1 MNRKQHIIQVPEV
14 KRVGVYAIHN
24 KVTDKYY
31 VGSSSNVNS
40 RLKTHRSNIEKLY
53 GSNMKMDEDLK
64 TEADIKNFEF
74 LILETFDDYEITE
87 TKLRERESFYI
98 KKYDAYNGYN
108 VSGRNPY
115 INGYFG
121 KNELLTSK
129 KIRYGKRLNHK
140 DIIQMSNIVLLQK
153 YSKMLFSE
161 KQHET
166 EIAMMKQEI
175 LKRMDN

>member
-98 KKYDAYNGYN
+98 KKY
-108 VSGRNPY
+108 Y

-140 DIIQMSNIVLLQK
+140 DIMQMSNIVLLQK

-175 LKRMDN
+175 LKRMDNNRL

>member
-1 MNRKQHIIQVPEV
+1 
-14 KRVGVYAIHN
+14 
-24 KVTDKYY
+24 
-31 VGSSSNVNS
+31 
-40 RLKTHRSNIEKLY
+40 
-53 GSNMKMDEDLK
+53 MDEDLK
-64 TEADIKNFEF
+64 TEDDIKNFEF
-74 LILETFDDYEITE
+74 LILETFNDYEITE
-87 TKLRERESFYI
+87 TKLREREAYYI
-98 KKYDAYNGYN
+98 KKYNAYNGYN

-129 KIRYGKRLNHK
+129 KIPYGKHLSYK
-140 DIIQMSNIVLLQK
+140 DIVQMSNVVLLQR

-175 LKRMDN
+175 LKRMDK

>member
-1 MNRKQHIIQVPEV
+1 MNRKQHIIQVPDV
-14 KRVGVYAIHN
+14 KKVGVYAIHN
-24 KVTDKYY
+24 KITGKYY

-64 TEADIKNFEF
+64 TEDDIKNFEF
-74 LILETFDDYEITE
+74 LILETFNDYEITE

-98 KKYDAYNGYN
+98 RKYDAYNGYN

-121 KNELLTSK
+121 ENELLTSK
-129 KIRYGKRLNHK
+129 KISYGKHLNYK
-140 DIIQMSNIVLLQK
+140 DIVQMSNIVLYKDIQKCYFRKNSMKMNLQ
-153 YSKMLFSE
+153 
-161 KQHET
+161 
-166 EIAMMKQEI
+166 
-175 LKRMDN
+175 